1 MEHLKPSVVPWTK
14 FKKKLKHLDKVGEIS
29 KVIIEKIQSIPRFN
43 EELRNDL
50 ELILHI
56 CTIVENEFTQ
66 NKGKTIDKKQIV
78 IDIVTKIFML
88 KPDEVTQLERHIE
101 FLHSNGQ
108 IRKIPYYEKIALQ
121 LGAWCLRRFG

>member
-1 MEHLKPSVVPWTK
+1 MEHLK

-29 KVIIEKIQSIPRFN
+29 KVVVEKIQSIPRFN

-66 NKGKTIDKKQIV
+66 NKGKTIDKKKIV
-78 IDIVTKIFML
+78 VDIVTKIFQL

-108 IRKIPYYEKIALQ
+108 IKKIPYYEKIALQ